1 MEVIKV
7 ANKHS
12 SKYKLISKSIV
23 EFRKEQGLTQK
34 QLAEKLGVSVSY
46 LSKIEA
52 PNTEKSFSLEL
63 LFDIA
68 EALEISIHDLLKY
81 LR

>member
-1 MEVIKV
+1 MTSKHINKYNQISIAIKE
-7 ANKHS
+7 ARNTKN
-12 SKYKLISKSIV
+12 I
-23 EFRKEQGLTQK
+23 TQK
-34 QLAEKLGVSVSY
+34 ELAENLGISMSY

-68 EALEISIHDLLKY
+68 ESLNIPVIDLFKY
-81 LR
+81 IKE

>member
-1 MEVIKV
+1 M